1 LCECLVLLA
10 AERLKATEK
19 CIWKGIEGDSHGD
32 LAFLTYS
39 EAIDNLFEKGV
50 DDIHMAG

>member
-10 AERLKATEK
+10 AERLKPTEK
-19 CIWKGIEGDSHGD
+19 RIWKGIECNSHGD
-32 LAFLTYS
+32 LAFLAYS